1 MAVRVAIMT
10 VGSRG
15 DVAPYAGLAEGLVRA
30 GHDVT
35 LVTHARFEPLLSR
48 SAIRFHPIPI
58 DPHAELHGARGQLLH
73 RSRTGPGKL
82 VRVLT
87 MARSLAGEMAD
98 DLLRAAQASD
108 LVLLAGSVAPL
119 GYAIAEALGL
129 PSIGLNLQ
137 PLHPTGA
144 FVPPLA
150 GVGTWG
156 APVNRAAG
164 HGVHLAL
171 AHVYGPAAQD
181 VRRRLGGPSR
191 GLRAQHRERER
202 GHWPVLHGYSPL
214 VVPRPRDWRPG
225 LEVTGY
231 WWPRVSEPQLPTR
244 LRDFLAAGPAPVFV
258 GLGSATVPDPA
269 RVSGRIV
276 RALRAA
282 GLRGVLQEGWAGLHA
297 EGDDIITIG
306 DVPHSVLFP
315 HLAAVVHHAGAG
327 TTGAGLRAGVPA
339 VPVPIQFDAGFWADR
354 LVRLGVAPRAL
365 PLRRL
370 TADALAAALQE
381 ATSDPGYRVRAR
393 AVADRLAAEDG
404 VGPVLDAVNRAARD
418 GS

>member
-1 MAVRVAIMT
+1 MT

-15 DVAPYAGLAEGLVRA
+15 DVAPYTGLADGLVRA

-35 LVTHARFEPLLSR
+35 LVTHSRFEPLLAR
-48 SAIRFHPIPI
+48 SAVRFHPIPI
-58 DPHAELHGARGQLLH
+58 DPHAELHGARGRSLH

-82 VRVLT
+82 VRVLG
-87 MARSLAGEMAD
+87 MARSLADEMAD

-108 LVLLAGSVAPL
+108 ILLLAGSVAPL
-119 GYAIAEALGL
+119 GFAIADGLGL

-144 FVPPLA
+144 FVPPMA
-150 GVGTWG
+150 GVGSWG
-156 APVNRAAG
+156 APANRAAG
-164 HGVHLAL
+164 HGMHLAL
-171 AHVYGPAAQD
+171 AHVYAPAAQR
-181 VRRRLGGPSR
+181 VRRRLGGTSHGPW
-191 GLRAQHRERER
+191 AQHRERER

-231 WWPRVSEPQLPTR
+231 WWPRVPDPQLPDR
-244 LRDFLAAGPAPVFV
+244 LRDFIAAGPAPVFI

-269 RVSGRIV
+269 RVSGQIV

-282 GLRGVLQEGWAGLHA
+282 GLRGILQEGWAGLRGH
-297 EGDDIITIG
+297 GDDIITVA

-327 TTGAGLRAGVPA
+327 TTGAGLRAGIPA
-339 VPVPIQFDAGFWADR
+339 VPVPVQFDAGFWADR
-354 LVRLGVAPRAL
+354 LVRLGVAPRAV

-370 TADALAAALQE
+370 TAESLATALQE
-381 ATSDPGYRVRAR
+381 ATAEPRYRRRAR
-393 AVADRLAAEDG
+393 ALAARLAAEDG
-404 VGPVLDAVNRAARD
+404 VPPVLDAINETRD
-418 GS
+418 KADRSRRP